1 MKLTNAE
8 LQKIYFGAYSFS
20 ETADGYL
27 QAFQY
32 TADQIAYFKGASDF
46 WYDRCIASTSKTIEI
61 TTDAKKITFDYKILW
76 KGSDDSFEAMVD
88 GLITKIYY
96 VKDMKPEGTV
106 EFDLNDRLEGLPA
119 KDGKRK
125 VVIYLPAD
133 ATVVIKNFEI
143 DGDYTPAV
151 KGTKVLWLGDS
162 ITQGF
167 GPLRSSQT
175 YVCVANRYLNYDIIN
190 QGIGGYVY
198 DKKCLMP
205 MPGYKPE
212 KIIIAMGTN
221 QYGCETM
228 KDIEE
233 YYPRLFELFGKDIP
247 TLVVTPIWRGDNM
260 DGIPTLVKFC
270 ENLKKII
277 AKYPNIKMVE
287 GFTLVP
293 HLSEYFLDN
302 LHPNTLGTEVYG
314 RNLVE
319 KIKELKF

>member
-1 MKLTNAE
+1 MKLSNDE
-8 LQKIYFGAYSFS
+8 LKKIYFGAYNFT

-32 TADQIAYFKGASDF
+32 TQDQIAYFKGASDF

-61 TTDAKKITFDYKILW
+61 TTDAKKISFDYKILW
-76 KGSDDSFEAMVD
+76 KGSDDSFEALVD

-96 VKDMKPEGTV
+96 VKDMKEEGTV
-106 EFDLNDRLEGLPA
+106 EFDLNERLEGLPA
-119 KDGKRK
+119 KDGKRS

-143 DGDYTPAV
+143 DGKYEPAE

-175 YVCVANRYLNYDIIN
+175 YVCVANRLLNYDIVN

-212 KIIIAMGTN
+212 KLIVALGTN

-233 YYPRLFELFGKDIP
+233 YYPRLFEIFGKDIP
-247 TLVVTPIWRGDNM
+247 TLVITPIWRGDNM
-260 DGIPTLVKFC
+260 EGVPTLVKFC
-270 ENLKKII
+270 DKLKKII
-277 AKYPNIKMVE
+277 KKYPNIKMVD

-314 RNLVE
+314 RNLVK
-319 KIKELKF
+319 KIQELGF